1 MPDMLQKPESHYGYS
16 TSKPDLNFYV
26 ESHSMNDDFN
36 KGYFLH
42 LITDYL
48 FYNKY
53 FANFDWTPEIYDDYD
68 RLNKILIEK
77 YKIKIPEKIS
87 NIVQFKDGELK
98 VLDLDNL

>member
-1 MPDMLQKPESHYGYS
+1 M
-16 TSKPDLNFYV
+16 
-26 ESHSMNDDFN
+26 
-36 KGYFLH
+36 
-42 LITDYL
+42 TDYL

-98 VLDLDNL
+98 VLDLDSLCRFIKNIGRINIEQLLQNREFDSVFDKVEEDYEK